1 MIGVELDSDVLAKRL
16 LAGMMDRR
24 ILLNRT
30 HETVLR
36 FLPPF
41 LLTRDHVDQAISALD
56 ELLEIDTPASPTDSR
71 VLAGEIING

>member
-1 MIGVELDSDVLAKRL
+1 
-16 LAGMMDRR
+16 MMEQR

-41 LLTRDHVDQAISALD
+41 LITREHIDRTIAALD
-56 ELLEIDTPASPTDSR
+56 ELLAMHTQPTSSHSPS
-71 VLAGEIING
+71 LAGASTHG

>member
-1 MIGVELDSDVLAKRL
+1 MTSK
-16 LAGMMDRR
+16 R

-41 LLTRDHVDQAISALD
+41 LLTQDHVDQTIAALD
-56 ELLEIDTPASPTDSR
+56 ELLAIHTPRTLLHSN
-71 VLAGEIING
+71 VQAGEPIHG